1 MARNKKKQY
10 QRFEDEFERL
20 RKKRLTKKI
29 KSKKYRDNTHDYWD
43 INDDF

>member
-20 RKKRLTKKI
+20 RRKRLTKRVKN
-29 KSKKYRDNTHDYWD
+29 KKKE
-43 INDDF
+43 